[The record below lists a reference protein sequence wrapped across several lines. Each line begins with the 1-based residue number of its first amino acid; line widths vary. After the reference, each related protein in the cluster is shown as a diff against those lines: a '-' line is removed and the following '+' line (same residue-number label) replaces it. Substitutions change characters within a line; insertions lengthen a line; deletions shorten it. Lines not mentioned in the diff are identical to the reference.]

1 MDCMTPSINA
11 ETLYTAFF
19 EALSSNS
26 YLIQT
31 DAPRYTILAVTA
43 QHLKLTGLK
52 KEDVIGKGVAEVLLS
67 NPIDYSNAGK
77 HDFLASLHH
86 ILTYKEP
93 HYLPVQRYDIA
104 DAQGRFIEKYWT
116 AESRPVLTPEGDLAY
131 IILTTED
138 TTDQVKSVEV
148 TERMKGEEGQ
158 SKAAIVLAFGSDV
171 THSILSKKDLAQ
183 SERDLPSVR
192 KELGQ

>member
-1 MDCMTPSINA
+1 MTPSINA

-86 ILTYKEP
+86 ILTYKEA

-104 DAQGRFIEKYWT
+104 DAQAALLKNTGPLKAGRFLHQKVIWLI
-116 AESRPVLTPEGDLAY
+116 SFL
-131 IILTTED
+131 
-138 TTDQVKSVEV
+138 
-148 TERMKGEEGQ
+148 
-158 SKAAIVLAFGSDV
+158 
-171 THSILSKKDLAQ
+171 
-183 SERDLPSVR
+183 LPKTLPIR
-192 KELGQ
+192 